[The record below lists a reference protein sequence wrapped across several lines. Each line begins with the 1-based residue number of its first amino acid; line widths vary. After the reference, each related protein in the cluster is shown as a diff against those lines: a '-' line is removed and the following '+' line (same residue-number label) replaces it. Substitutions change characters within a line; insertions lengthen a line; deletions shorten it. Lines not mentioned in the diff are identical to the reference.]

1 MCLLKKV
8 QMHCRICLTT
18 TGYILEM
25 DSNLIE
31 YFTLN
36 QPILRYFLGLIT
48 VLPSCI
54 LILFKTVPS
63 SLHRQNFD

>member
-8 QMHCRICLTT
+8 QMHCRICLTA

-36 QPILRYFLGLIT
+36 QPILRYF
-48 VLPSCI
+48 
-54 LILFKTVPS
+54 
-63 SLHRQNFD
+63 